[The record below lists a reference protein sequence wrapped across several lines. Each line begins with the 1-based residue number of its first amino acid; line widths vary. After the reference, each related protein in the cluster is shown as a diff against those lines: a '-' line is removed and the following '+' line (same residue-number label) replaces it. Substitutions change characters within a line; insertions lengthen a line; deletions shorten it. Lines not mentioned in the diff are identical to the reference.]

1 MEDPISH
8 QMYIKQLEKIKNREN
23 LYLPKENSI
32 KKELK
37 ELNEKIIKLEKEI
50 KDNDR
55 IIKNIKSKKNNK
67 INKNNEFVSEV
78 IKIQNEQLKKVIQQN
93 KILKNEL
100 REAKKKQN
108 LYSQ

>member
-1 MEDPISH
+1 MADPISH

-100 REAKKKQN
+100 REEKKKQN